1 MCFQEKG
8 DLAIFSTGFEDGREW
23 RWTLSRYRFFI
34 DGLNVG
40 EVHNINTLE
49 NQWKEGSHLQHQSNT
64 PVI

>member
-23 RWTLSRYRFFI
+23 RRTLSRYRFFI

-49 NQWKEGSHLQHQSNT
+49 NQ
-64 PVI
+64 